1 MYHFLREKKYG
12 LEGNA
17 VIWKTQVINQQKPR
31 SCSESLRWTVNYW
44 VSATGSSIQCF
55 FHAHKPN
62 RVKGKAPNSS
72 PKRNYN
78 WYLYGH
84 VKKQMKSNMHWPSS
98 CPPGYVDAETPDL
111 WMQMG
116 QLHVSTINASS
127 LHFFWPI
134 SVELHRWSLLQSMTQ
149 PLFVMDPNTSTCCS
163 EEYYCKT
170 TSQDFPGEMLLHF
183 FWALKATRSLRS
195 IHVSLS

>member
-1 MYHFLREKKYG
+1 MYHFLREKKHG

-17 VIWKTQVINQQKPR
+17 VIWKTQVINHQKPR

-62 RVKGKAPNSS
+62 RVKGQAPNSS

-98 CPPGYVDAETPDL
+98 CPLGYVDAETPDL

-127 LHFFWPI
+127 LLLAHFC
-134 SVELHRWSLLQSMTQ
+134 RTA
-149 PLFVMDPNTSTCCS
+149 PLVSSTK
-163 EEYYCKT
+163 YDT
-170 TSQDFPGEMLLHF
+170 TTVCNGSKYLNMLL
-183 FWALKATRSLRS
+183 WRVLL
-195 IHVSLS
+195 